1 MPDIKLDQTT
11 ALDDTRARLLALEM
25 VTVAALNLLAQDSPG
40 LRQAMAELGAPDR
53 SPNWP
58 EAADRAFMDHL
69 QANVARLAAGISGP
83 L

>member
-1 MPDIKLDQTT
+1 MPDTKLDQTT

-25 VTVAALNLLAQDSPG
+25 VTVAALNLIARDSPA

-53 SPNWP
+53 LPNGR
-58 EAADRAFMDHL
+58 EAADRDFMDHL